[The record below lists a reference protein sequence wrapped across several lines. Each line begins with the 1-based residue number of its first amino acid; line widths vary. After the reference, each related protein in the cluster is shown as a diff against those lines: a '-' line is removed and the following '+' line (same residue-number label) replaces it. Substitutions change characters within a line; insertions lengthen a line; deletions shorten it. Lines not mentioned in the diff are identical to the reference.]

1 MYRVVLDTTVL
12 TKPLETLDKA
22 VAVKKELIEKFFSG
36 YPEDALYIIDEHGI
50 PVARILDDGR
60 IKRV

>member
-1 MYRVVLDTTVL
+1 MYRIVLDTTVL

-22 VAVKKELIEKFFSG
+22 VAVKKELLAKFFPD

-50 PVARILDDGR
+50 PVARIFDDGR